1 MLTELGKKI
10 DEHNEDF
17 NKELEN
23 MKKLS
28 MKNFISKIKKH
39 TRRNEQQTK

>member
-39 TRRNEQQTK
+39 TRRNE